1 MFRHFFSLIFIGYHI
16 GYHTNH
22 EWIILKFL
30 SLTGINSIRIG
41 LTMYDP
47 SINERYFVL
56 SVTLATHI
64 KDSLKLNNTKN
75 TCLISRNIILYYYLS
90 LNTCECLIFQI
101 YRQNCNRLKNHTYSH
116 LKFKDTQQRLKLSL
130 KLNIFIFGFKFKDMF
145 FSKKQATIITIIM
158 QLRQNFVFTLLKLIL
173 KSLVGEKKLPLI
185 PKVRSSPTI
194 SDKK

>member
-1 MFRHFFSLIFIGYHI
+1 MGSLKYQEYFLNTCSHKYMWYDSSHNLFYMCDNFYININMFYSSTFYLNYVFCYWIWFKITKTMFRHFFSLIFIGYHI

-30 SLTGINSIRIG
+30 SLIGINSIRIG
-41 LTMYDP
+41 LTMHDP

-101 YRQNCNRLKNHTYSH
+101 YW
-116 LKFKDTQQRLKLSL
+116 
-130 KLNIFIFGFKFKDMF
+130 
-145 FSKKQATIITIIM
+145 
-158 QLRQNFVFTLLKLIL
+158 
-173 KSLVGEKKLPLI
+173 
-185 PKVRSSPTI
+185 
-194 SDKK
+194 